1 MFSLTSGQLVAIAI
15 GLGSLAGWFA
25 LYGLALVVT
34 RPARPAPLPATQDL
48 PGSEPPAV
56 VSLLAGGW
64 DLSEDAAESTLIDLA
79 ARKYL
84 EFRQPGNDPMQTTIH
99 VREPN
104 PTGLN
109 RYEQRIFDRVAG
121 LAVGGVVPLPALTFR
136 DTGQAT
142 TFEKRLRA
150 EVIADARARGLSR
163 RRFGPAILTVL
174 TVAAIIAG
182 FGLAVTTFLLARH
195 SHDGNGGAL
204 KGAGF
209 VWFFGAI
216 VLGGIGHR
224 PIGERDTPAGREVA
238 AKWFGVRAW
247 LQRTEAFGDLPPSAV
262 AVWDRYLSYGDALG
276 TTRVCAAVIDLGMGN
291 RKRVWS
297 SYGDTWHRVRVRY
310 PRLWLRY
317 GRTARY
323 LIVRGVLLGGLG
335 FVLLYY
341 WARGVA
347 AALREPAIGESHAAQ
362 FAGSVK
368 NVGLAIGTVLFVYG
382 AYLLV
387 RTIID
392 LATPAQLTGQVLWK
406 QVWRSNSGGED
417 SPPVPWLHYL
427 AVDDGSGDKTT
438 AWGLPSE
445 LSGRAVDGDTVKL
458 SARRWSRRV
467 TELSVVQQGTGR
479 RWRDAGSANSQ
490 TEAMI
495 AKAMNLPEARVSA
508 DADPFDEIVGAAAG
522 SGVGGVLGLL
532 GGVVRAPAVPVAD
545 LLTPHEVSSALGVPV
560 TPHAVGGNNQ
570 PVPVQQVQF
579 RDPGGKSVLVLM
591 AAGGMFGQLAVRAR
605 RRGQALPGIGD
616 EAFTGD
622 GWAVGRHGDTVVTI
636 ALSGAAKRTEPR
648 NLHWLLATAV
658 GRLAAAPSSTP

>member
-15 GLGSLAGWFA
+15 GLGSVGGWFA
-25 LYGLALVVT
+25 LYGLALVVS

-56 VSLLAGGW
+56 VSLLAGDW

-99 VREPN
+99 VKQPN

-136 DTGQAT
+136 DQGQAT

-150 EVIADARARGLSR
+150 EVVADARARGLSR
-163 RRFGPAILTVL
+163 RRFGPAILAML
-174 TVAAIIAG
+174 TVAAIVAG
-182 FGLAVTTFLLARH
+182 GGLAAAVFLLARH
-195 SHDGNGGAL
+195 GSDGSGGAV

-209 VWFFGAI
+209 TWFFAAAI
-216 VLGGIGHR
+216 LVGFGHR
-224 PIGERDTPAGREVA
+224 PIGERDTPAGREAA
-238 AKWFGVRAW
+238 AKWFGVRDW
-247 LQRTEAFGDLPPSAV
+247 LARTEAFGDLPPSAV

-310 PRLWLRY
+310 PRLWPRY

-335 FVLLYY
+335 FLLLYY
-341 WARGVA
+341 WAKGVA
-347 AALREPAIGESHAAQ
+347 AALKEPAIGESHAAQ

-368 NVGLAIGTVLFVYG
+368 SIGLAIGTVLFVYG
-382 AYLLV
+382 LYLLV

-392 LATPAQLTGQVLWK
+392 LAVPAQITGQVLWK
-406 QVWRSNSGGED
+406 QVWRSNSGGEN
-417 SPPVPWLHYL
+417 SPPVPWLHYV
-427 AVDDGSGDKTT
+427 AVDDGSGDRTT

-445 LSGRAVDGDTVKL
+445 IAGRAVDGDTVKL

-479 RWRDAGSANSQ
+479 RWRDAGSANNQ

-495 AKAMNLPEARVSA
+495 AKAMSLPEARVSA

-522 SGVGGVLGLL
+522 AGAGAVLGLL
-532 GGVVRAPAVPVAD
+532 GGMVRAPSIPAAD
-545 LLTPHEVSSALGVPV
+545 LLTAYEVSSALGMAV
-560 TPHAVGGNNQ
+560 TPHAVGGDNQ

-579 RDPGGKSVLVLM
+579 RDPGGKPVLMLM
-591 AAGGMFGQLAVRAR
+591 AAGGMVGQLAVRAR
-605 RRGQALPGIGD
+605 RRGQPLPGIGD

-622 GWAVGRHGDTVVTI
+622 GWAVGRRGDTVVTI
-636 ALSGAAKRTEPR
+636 ALTGTGKRAEAR

-658 GRLAAAPSSTP
+658 GRLTAAPSSTT

>member
-15 GLGSLAGWFA
+15 GLGSVGGWFA
-25 LYGLALVVT
+25 LYGLALVVS

-99 VREPN
+99 VRQPN

-136 DTGQAT
+136 DTGQAA

-150 EVIADARARGLSR
+150 EVVADARARGLSR
-163 RRFGPAILTVL
+163 RRFGPAILTIL
-174 TVAAIIAG
+174 TVAAIIAAG
-182 FGLAVTTFLLARH
+182 GLAVAVFLLARH
-195 SHDGNGGAL
+195 GSDGNGGAL

-209 VWFFGAI
+209 AWFFGAI
-216 VLGGIGHR
+216 VLGGVGHR
-224 PIGERDTPAGREVA
+224 PIGERDTPAGREA
-238 AKWFGVRAW
+238 AARWFGVRAW

-310 PRLWLRY
+310 PRLWRRY

-323 LIVRGVLLGGLG
+323 LIVRGLLLGGLG
-335 FVLLYY
+335 FLLLYY
-341 WARGVA
+341 WAKGVA

-362 FAGSVK
+362 FAGSVRSL
-368 NVGLAIGTVLFVYG
+368 GLAVGTVLFVYG
-382 AYLLV
+382 LYLLV

-392 LATPAQLTGQVLWK
+392 LATPAHLTGQVLWK

-427 AVDDGSGDKTT
+427 AVDDGAGDQTT

-445 LSGRAVDGDTVKL
+445 LAGRAVDGDTVKV

-467 TELSVVQQGTGR
+467 IELTVVEQGTGR
-479 RWRDAGSANSQ
+479 RWQDAGSANNQ

-495 AKAMNLPEARVSA
+495 AKAMSLPEARVSA
-508 DADPFDEIVGAAAG
+508 DADPFDELVGAAAG
-522 SGVGGVLGLL
+522 AGGVLGLL
-532 GGVVRAPAVPVAD
+532 GGMVRAPSVPAAN
-545 LLTPHEVSSALGVPV
+545 LLTVQEVSSALGMPV
-560 TPHAVGGNNQ
+560 TAHPVGSGTQ

-579 RDPGGKSVLVLM
+579 RDPGGRSVMVLM
-591 AAGGMFGQLAVRAR
+591 AAGGVAGQMALRAR
-605 RRGQALPGIGD
+605 RRGQPLPGIGD
-616 EAFTGD
+616 EAFAGD
-622 GWAVGRHGDTVVTI
+622 RWAIGRHGDTVVTI
-636 ALSGAAKRTEPR
+636 ALSGAGKRAEPR

-658 GRLAAAPSSTP
+658 GRLTTAPSSTT